1 MEQLLN
7 VFGFLSV
14 VARGI
19 SLSLQSILIGG
30 TAFVAFILRPALAD
44 YPEEEFAADRA
55 IDRVMFWAAG
65 GLVVTQALYLM
76 VNTLILMDTSGL
88 SVAEVAGA
96 LYFVGSCVT
105 ILCALVIA
113 STRGHKNLWADAFAC
128 LLILLAAVATSHAW
142 SRLEY
147 RGMLAAMTFL
157 HQATAGI
164 WIGALPFL
172 LIAMAKTRNQQAC
185 GVVVQRFSRM
195 AMVGVAILLFA
206 GIGMSWKY
214 IDAPNALYGTSYGA
228 MVASKVF
235 LFCVLLLLGALNR
248 RIVEAVRG
256 DQYGLL
262 TRLRRFAEIEIGI
275 GFTVILAAASLTSQP
290 PAVDLP
296 HDRLNLREM
305 ADRFAPRLP
314 RLTSPNVN
322 ELTTPTRQVIKQ
334 EAAEAEK
341 AGLPPPTYVPGA
353 LPATPNM
360 PADIAWS
367 EYNHHWAG
375 VVVFVLGILAVAS
388 RSGYLPWARNWPLVF
403 FGLAIFIFLRA
414 DPENWPLGPNG
425 FWESF
430 LEAEVL
436 QHRFFTLIIV
446 AFAIFEWRVQTGRTN
461 SQTAALVF
469 PAVCAIG
476 GAILFTHS
484 HALGNV
490 KEETLAEWSH
500 IPLGLLAVLA
510 GWARWT
516 ELRITPEVRRVFS
529 WIWPI
534 CFVLIGTVLMLYRE
548 A

>member
-7 VFGFLSV
+7 VFAFLSV

-30 TAFVAFILRPALAD
+30 TVFAFGILRPALAD
-44 YPEEEFAADRA
+44 YPEEEFVVERGTDRL
-55 IDRVMFWAAG
+55 MFWAAT
-65 GLVVTQALYLM
+65 GLALIQSLYLSI
-76 VNTLILMDTSGL
+76 NTLILMDTSGL
-88 SVAEVAGA
+88 RLVEVAGA
-96 LYFVGSCVT
+96 AYFIGSCAT
-105 ILCALVIA
+105 IVCSVAIA
-113 STRGHKNLWADAFAC
+113 ATRKNKNLWVDALAC
-128 LLILLAAVATSHAW
+128 LVILLAAVATSHAW
-142 SRLEY
+142 SRIEY
-147 RGMLAAMTFL
+147 RYLLAALTFL
-157 HQATAGI
+157 HQGTAGV

-172 LIAMAKTRNQQAC
+172 LIAIAKIKTDQAASRI
-185 GVVVQRFSRM
+185 VQRFSRM
-195 AMVGVAILLFA
+195 AMIGVAILFFA
-206 GIGMSWKY
+206 GVGISFKY
-214 IDAPNALYGTSYGA
+214 IDAPNAFYGTSYGA

-235 LFCVLLLLGALNR
+235 LFAVLLVLGALNKK
-248 RIVEAVRG
+248 IVGAIRAN
-256 DQYGLL
+256 QFGLL
-262 TRLRRFAEIEIGI
+262 TRLRRFAEVEIGI

-296 HDRLNLREM
+296 RDRLSLGEI
-305 ADRFAPRLP
+305 AERFAPRWP

-341 AGLPPPTYVPGA
+341 AGLPPPTYVPGE
-353 LPATPNM
+353 LPPTPNT

-375 VVVFVLGILAVAS
+375 VVVFLLGVLAVAS
-388 RSGYLPWARNWPLVF
+388 RSGYFPWARNWPLVF
-403 FGLAIFIFLRA
+403 FGLAVFIFLRA

-446 AFAIFEWRVQTGRTN
+446 AFAIFEWRVQTERTQ
-461 SQTAALVF
+461 SKTAALVF

-500 IPLGLLAVLA
+500 IPIGLLAVLA

-516 ELRITPEVRRVFS
+516 ELRITPEARRVFS

-534 CFVLIGTVLMLYRE
+534 CFVLIGTALLIYRE

>member
-1 MEQLLN
+1 VEQLLN

-30 TAFVAFILRPALAD
+30 TAFAFLISRPALAD
-44 YPEEEFAADRA
+44 YPEEEFAVERGMDRL
-55 IDRVMFWAAG
+55 MFWAAT
-65 GLVVTQALYLM
+65 GLAVVQILYLST
-76 VNTLILMDTSGL
+76 NTLILMDTSGL
-88 SVAEVAGA
+88 RLAEVAGA
-96 LYFVGSCVT
+96 AYFIGSCAT
-105 ILCALVIA
+105 IVCGLVIA
-113 STRGHKNLWADAFAC
+113 ASRTHKNLWGDAFAC
-128 LLILLAAVATSHAW
+128 LVILLASVATSHAW
-142 SRLEY
+142 SRMEY
-147 RGMLAAMTFL
+147 RYLLAALTFL
-157 HQATAGI
+157 HQGTAGI

-172 LIAMAKTRNQQAC
+172 LITLAKINSDQASSR
-185 GVVVQRFSRM
+185 VVHRFSRM
-195 AMVGVAILLFA
+195 ALAGVAILFFA
-206 GIGMSWKY
+206 GVGISFKY
-214 IDAPNALYGTSYGA
+214 IDAPNAFYGTSYGA
-228 MVASKVF
+228 MVGSKVF
-235 LFCVLLLLGALNR
+235 LFGVLLILGALNKQ
-248 RIVEAVRG
+248 IVKAIRVN
-256 DQYGLL
+256 QFGLL
-262 TRLRRFAEIEIGI
+262 ARLRRFAEVEIGI

-296 HDRLNLREM
+296 RDRLSVNEM
-305 ADRFAPRLP
+305 AERFSPRWP
-314 RLTSPNVN
+314 RLTSPSVN

-353 LPATPNM
+353 LPATPNT

-388 RSGYLPWARNWPLVF
+388 RSGHFPWARNWPLVF
-403 FGLAIFIFLRA
+403 FGLAVFIFLRA

-436 QHRFFTLIIV
+436 QHRFFTLIII
-446 AFAIFEWRVQTGRTN
+446 AFAIFEWRVQTGRTQ
-461 SQTAALVF
+461 SKTAALVF

-516 ELRITPEVRRVFS
+516 ELRITPDVRKVFS

>member
-1 MEQLLN
+1 VEQLLN
-7 VFGFLSV
+7 VFGFLAV

-19 SLSLQSILIGG
+19 ALSLQSILVGG
-30 TAFVAFILRPALAD
+30 TAFALLISRPTLAD
-44 YPEEEFAADRA
+44 FPEEEFAFERSMDRL
-55 IDRVMFWAAG
+55 MFWAAC
-65 GLVVTQALYLM
+65 GLAVVESLYLT

-88 SVAEVAGA
+88 RLSEVAGA
-96 LYFVGSCVT
+96 MFFASSCAIVGS
-105 ILCALVIA
+105 ALVIA
-113 STRGHKNLWADAFAC
+113 ITRVKKNIWVDAVAC
-128 LLILLAAVATSHAW
+128 LVILLAAVATSHAW
-142 SRLEY
+142 SRMEY
-147 RGMLAAMTFL
+147 RGTLTVMTFL

-164 WIGALPFL
+164 WIGGLPFL
-172 LIAMAKTRNQQAC
+172 LIAITKIKNEHAAGLIT
-185 GVVVQRFSRM
+185 QRFSRM
-195 AMVGVAILLFA
+195 AMVGVVMLLGA
-206 GIGMSWKY
+206 GIGMSLLY
-214 IDAPNALYGTSYGA
+214 LDAPNAVYGTSYGA
-228 MVASKVF
+228 MVMSKVF
-235 LFCVLLLLGALNR
+235 LFGVLLILGALNR
-248 RIVEAVRG
+248 KIVAALRAN
-256 DQYGLL
+256 QFGLL

-296 HDRLNLREM
+296 RDRLSVTDM
-305 ADRFAPRLP
+305 ADRFAPRWP

-341 AGLPPPTYVPGA
+341 AGLPPPTYVPGE
-353 LPATPNM
+353 LPPTPNT

-388 RSGYLPWARNWPLVF
+388 RTGYFPWARNWPLVF

-436 QHRFFTLIIV
+436 QHRFFTLIII
-446 AFAIFEWRVQTGRTN
+446 AFAVFEWRVQTGRTK
-461 SQTAALVF
+461 SKTAALVF

-500 IPLGLLAVLA
+500 IPIGLLAVLA

-516 ELRITPEVRRVFS
+516 ELRITPDVRRVFS

-534 CFVLIGTVLMLYRE
+534 CFVLIGTALILYRE